1 MSIMQKESLDK
12 LSIRFLP
19 FMLFFGAFF
28 LIPFKQLSG
37 FNLMPGDIGDAR
49 LNNYFLENI
58 YLFLIGK
65 NDSLWQ
71 LGFFAP
77 FPFVLGFSDNLFG
90 SSPIY
95 LIARILQFNTDTSF
109 QIWFYFGYVANYYAS
124 YYSLRKLQFSVM
136 ASIVGALIFTFAL
149 PTTAHA
155 GHAQLHYR
163 FGIPLTI
170 VFFIKFLEMQ
180 DWKALCLSGIW
191 LTWQFYA
198 GIYMGFFTIMILI
211 GLMFSYL
218 IYGLLFQK
226 GRIYLV
232 IRPFIQSVNL
242 QNKKSVVLFGITIF
256 ALLSLLLILFYPYL
270 QVSQL
275 YGAKRNWDEI
285 STMLPRPQSYFL
297 SDASKL
303 YSTKDLFSGIPMRHE
318 HQMFVG
324 ITPMILMLFG
334 LMVGFFSKMKS
345 SFSLIVGSLFLSVLT
360 TLLVS
365 NTSIWF
371 YLYQFPLASAIRAIT
386 RIDQVLLFLVAY
398 LSALSIDYF
407 SSINRYFKRVTFFV
421 IFPLLVFEFSNNE
434 MYTSSK
440 QVWRDRLSV
449 VEKLLPIEIK
459 KTDILFIAQKHGP
472 FYADEI
478 DAMWVAMNHGV
489 KTLNGYSG
497 NAPPEFNTEYLDNC
511 EELPLRVNSYVKF
524 IHQDKD
530 FDAYKN
536 LISKVIPIG
545 FEGCQSSWFE
555 APPISYGPLKSNSA
569 ADIQHLSYRF
579 DRIDEIAGKRIV
591 QLTILN
597 KGSKTIY
604 SRANQIRLS
613 WRFLN
618 ENKRPFSGWD
628 ARYVITQDIPE
639 NGEIKIVIPFE
650 MSKNSQENVLQ
661 ISLVKEMSF
670 WAHDHGLEPLEVSW
684 K

>member
-1 MSIMQKESLDK
+1 MSIIQKESLEK

-19 FMLFFGAFF
+19 LILLLGAFF

-95 LIARILQFNTDTSF
+95 LIARILQFKTDTSF
-109 QIWFYFGYVANYYAS
+109 QIWFYFGYVANYFAA

-198 GIYMGFFTIMILI
+198 GIYMGFFTIMVLI

-218 IYGLLFQK
+218 IYGLLSQK
-226 GRIYLV
+226 GKIYLV

-242 QNKKSVVLFGITIF
+242 QNKKSVVLFGVTIF
-256 ALLSLLLILFYPYL
+256 CLLSLLLILFYPYL
-270 QVSQL
+270 QVSHL

-303 YSTKDLFSGIPMRHE
+303 YSTREVFSGIPMRHE

-324 ITPMILMLFG
+324 ITPLLLLLFG
-334 LMVGFFSKMKS
+334 LIIGFVSKRS
-345 SFSLIVGSLFLSVLT
+345 LCFFLIVGSLFMMVLT
-360 TLLVS
+360 TLFIS

-386 RIDQVLLFLVAY
+386 RIDQVLLFLAAY
-398 LSALSIDYF
+398 LSALSFDYF
-407 SSINRYFKRVTFFV
+407 SSINRFFKRVTFI
-421 IFPLLVFEFSNNE
+421 IFIPLLVFEFSNTE
-434 MYTSSK
+434 MLTSSK
-440 QVWRDRLSV
+440 QVWRDRLSM

-478 DAMWVAMNHGV
+478 DAMWVSMNYGV

-497 NAPPEFNTEYLDNC
+497 NAPPGFNTKYLDNC
-511 EELPLRVNSYVKF
+511 EELPLRVNSYTKF
-524 IHQDKD
+524 INQENNL
-530 FDAYKN
+530 DAYKN
-536 LISKVIPIG
+536 IISKVIPIG
-545 FEGCQSSWFE
+545 FEGCQSNWLDT
-555 APPISYGPLKSNSA
+555 PPLSYGPLKSNSV
-569 ADIQHLSYRF
+569 ADIQHLVYRF
-579 DRIDEIAGKRIV
+579 DRIDEIAGRRIV

-597 KGSKTIY
+597 NGSKTIY

-613 WRFLN
+613 WRFLD
-618 ENKRPFSGWD
+618 ENKKPLSGWN
-628 ARYVITQDIPE
+628 ARYVITQNIPE
-639 NGEIKIVIPFE
+639 NGEIKIEIPFE
-650 MSKNSQENVLQ
+650 KNINSQENVLQ

-670 WAHDHGLEPLEVSW
+670 WAHDHGLKPLEVSW